1 MCALMA
7 NNKKQTEARS
17 IEAAGK
23 GKGFDALIAF
33 SEIDGK
39 VGSLLP
45 QRALCREY
53 YVISHALTG
62 SERRDMNRRGNAH
75 LRVVADKDGK
85 YILQRIA
92 PIIIYV
98 HRQRQRMLGR
108 ERYFRC
114 RLGYLHVLDI

>member
-17 IEAAGK
+17 IETAGK
-23 GKGFDALIAF
+23 RKGFDALIAF

-45 QRALCREY
+45 QRALCCEY
-53 YVISHALTG
+53 YFIANALTG

-75 LRVVADKDGK
+75 LRIVADKDGK

-98 HRQRQRMLGR
+98 HRQRQGMLG
-108 ERYFRC
+108 
-114 RLGYLHVLDI
+114 